1 MRAGDFASGLLQSS
15 HNVLAFLALPIIAGR
30 HFGARGNVLLALRLN
45 CNAGFGWA
53 KVKARAK
60 VYVTAAFSLLMTLF
74 GGLYI
79 ATLFNRRQVEV
90 MGDLTVNPMPIPD
103 VRMTMGAVSPNT
115 NTEVKGDVGPQSIM
129 GNIAVPQKITRNGK
143 VR

>member
-1 MRAGDFASGLLQSS
+1 
-15 HNVLAFLALPIIAGR
+15 
-30 HFGARGNVLLALRLN
+30 
-45 CNAGFGWA
+45 
-53 KVKARAK
+53 
-60 VYVTAAFSLLMTLF
+60 LMTLF

>member
-1 MRAGDFASGLLQSS
+1 
-15 HNVLAFLALPIIAGR
+15 
-30 HFGARGNVLLALRLN
+30 
-45 CNAGFGWA
+45 
-53 KVKARAK
+53 
-60 VYVTAAFSLLMTLF
+60 MTLF

-103 VRMTMGAVSPNT
+103 VHMTMGAVSLNT
-115 NTEVKGDVGPQSIM
+115 NTQDIGEVDPQSIM
-129 GNIAVPQKITRNGK
+129 GNIAVSQKITRNGK